1 MTTPIAF
8 SDAELRRRAEDPAS
22 VLLRDPRY
30 PGLRL
35 RFTEARPRGTWYLIV
50 RKAWNRIG
58 SYPDQSVKAVLASL
72 PEVRQRLAA
81 EGKAAVSGW
90 ETVGELLAWF
100 DERLARNRSLS
111 QKRRSTAKSAIACHL
126 VPRLGSM
133 RLADVSKAA
142 LDSELIWPLQETLSL
157 EFVRLIFGLLAD
169 AFKKARGLDL
179 IATNP
184 MAGIKF
190 SDFTRAK
197 IKAKSARLREVQIE
211 ELLGDLAEVVRE
223 RPADGVLAL
232 LMLCHGNR
240 VGETRKAQWAHV
252 ALANRTW
259 YLPLENTKTRAEHS
273 LPVTEQVAALLSW
286 YRDQQTAQG
295 YTGVYLF
302 PGKPGQCISEKQAAS
317 AFTRMGKGQ
326 WTSHD
331 LRKLARGCWADHGID
346 FLIGEL
352 LINHAM
358 GGNVQAY
365 IQTTVEQR
373 KREALEQWHAFL
385 DTKGFAAIHG
395 WKEGGNAD
403 SGNCPEAAE
412 QKGSGVIEETTI
424 GEDSKA

>member
-1 MTTPIAF
+1 MTTAIAF
-8 SDAELRRRAEDPAS
+8 SDAELRRRADDPAS
-22 VLLRDPRY
+22 VLLRDPRH

-50 RKAWNRIG
+50 RKKWNRIG
-58 SYPDQSVKAVLASL
+58 SYPDQSAKAVLASL
-72 PEVRQRLAA
+72 PEVRQRLVT
-81 EGKAAVSGW
+81 EGKAAMSGW
-90 ETVGELLAWF
+90 DTVGELLAWF

-126 VPRLGSM
+126 IPRLGTM
-133 RLADVSKAA
+133 RLADVAKAA

-169 AFKKARGLDL
+169 AFKKAHGLGL

-197 IKAKSARLREVQIE
+197 IKAKSARLREMQIE

-240 VGETRKAQWAHV
+240 VGETRKAQWPHI
-252 ALANRTW
+252 ALGNRTW

-273 LPVTEQVAALLSW
+273 LPVTEQVAALLTW
-286 YRDQQTAQG
+286 YREQQTAQG
-295 YTGVYLF
+295 YTGVFLF
-302 PGKPGQCISEKQAAS
+302 PGRSGQCISEKQAAT

-385 DTKGFAAIHG
+385 DSKGFAAIHG
-395 WKEGGNAD
+395 WKEGRNAD
-403 SGNCPEAAE
+403 SGNGPEGSE
-412 QKGSGVIEETTI
+412 QSGSGEIQETTI
-424 GEDSKA
+424 GEDSK